1 MGLTPLPAAPPP
13 EPGPNQVA
21 NRNHTTRRYHNTE
34 RQLVVDG
41 FTTSLL
47 LVLAAA
53 YLPHV
58 MQGARA
64 TRPELQTV
72 LRMAATFLGARSLR
86 QTEYLSGHA
95 EARFTAYLLATKQAE
110 PQAVSLPCDHC
121 VLQRWLRTNDI
132 GTVTK
137 QLGMAAYAARVLQA
151 AALLDAQEVQ
161 AFVVLRRIPQPST
174 DRRVPT
180 HHEDTKA
187 P

>member
-1 MGLTPLPAAPPP
+1 MAHRKFLPQLPRPLALPSIPLGARSAMAVRLAGRADCRTGTAGCFGGSAMGLTPLPDAPPP

-72 LRMAATFLGARSLR
+72 LGMDATFLGARSPR
-86 QTEYLSGHA
+86 
-95 EARFTAYLLATKQAE
+95 
-110 PQAVSLPCDHC
+110 
-121 VLQRWLRTNDI
+121 
-132 GTVTK
+132 
-137 QLGMAAYAARVLQA
+137 
-151 AALLDAQEVQ
+151 
-161 AFVVLRRIPQPST
+161 
-174 DRRVPT
+174 
-180 HHEDTKA
+180 
-187 P
+187 